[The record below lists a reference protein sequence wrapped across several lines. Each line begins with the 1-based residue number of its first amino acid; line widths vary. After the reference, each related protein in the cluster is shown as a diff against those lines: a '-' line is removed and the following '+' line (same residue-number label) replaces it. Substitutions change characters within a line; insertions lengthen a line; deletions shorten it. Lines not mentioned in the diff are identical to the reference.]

1 MAVSALEQLEQLKK
15 RLDALTTRRTQAQ
28 VKLEAARQQ
37 YAEAVKEA
45 KDNYGTAEL
54 DELRAILVR
63 QEEANNAALAE
74 FTRGLDQFENFISRI
89 EAALA
94 DPEVMAAMVSAMEP
108 AVVAKPATP
117 APAVTATAAQ
127 PSFAED
133 DI

>member
-45 KDNYGTAEL
+45 KENYGTAEL

-108 AVVAKPATP
+108 AVVAKPTTP
-117 APAVTATAAQ
+117 APAVTAAAAQ

>member
-15 RLDALTTRRTQAQ
+15 RLDALTARRTQAQ

-37 YAEAVKEA
+37 YAEAVREA
-45 KDNYGTAEL
+45 QANYGTSNL

-63 QEEANNAALAE
+63 QEEANNAALAD
-74 FTRGLDQFENFISRI
+74 FTRGLDEFENFIQRI

-108 AVVAKPATP
+108 VVLAKDPAPAPAANPAAKPA
-117 APAVTATAAQ
+117 
-127 PSFAED
+127 FAED

>member
-108 AVVAKPATP
+108 AVVTKSTTP
-117 APAVTATAAQ
+117 APAVTAAAAQ

>member
-117 APAVTATAAQ
+117 APAVTAAAAQ